1 MSTDLVSADI
11 SLNNCLPVPVSS
23 VSIHDVLDFKERRKD
38 ELTALRQTLDELY
51 LEIANSSD
59 IPRSKIASIARLESA
74 IKDITK
80 VSKQSWGNFFL
91 ADRKVSLDINAG
103 TISQGTAIG
112 ASVGITYSSPL
123 IGVLAGVA
131 QTLLSSVKFEISFN
145 SQLKDATGRQIELS
159 YLSAMI
165 SERIIK

>member
-1 MSTDLVSADI
+1 
-11 SLNNCLPVPVSS
+11 
-23 VSIHDVLDFKERRKD
+23 
-38 ELTALRQTLDELY
+38 
-51 LEIANSSD
+51 
-59 IPRSKIASIARLESA
+59 
-74 IKDITK
+74 
-80 VSKQSWGNFFL
+80 
-91 ADRKVSLDINAG
+91 LDINAG